1 NFDWIV
7 PQAPSAAHPPFRR
20 DRMAEQAFGSFAHY
34 GESADKGSWLSS
46 LAASSFIY
54 VLIGLAVLS
63 IPVTQH
69 VIEKRKP
76 VQVKFVE
83 RLVKP
88 PPPADRRKVEGPGAE

>member
-1 NFDWIV
+1 
-7 PQAPSAAHPPFRR
+7 
-20 DRMAEQAFGSFAHY
+20 MADQAFGSFAHY

-54 VLIGLAVLS
+54 VLIGLVVLS

-76 VQVKFVE
+76 VELKFVE
-83 RLVKP
+83 RVVKP
-88 PPPADRRKVEGPGAE
+88 PPVDLPKLTVPEQKPLTAPPSQVITRPKAPAAA